1 MQFAIR
7 KHGLLAILVVALAVF
22 AGCVQS
28 DQEKAVEATVEVQQ
42 ENIDTAFTAMETL
55 VTEAAELAGG
65 LPSQEAK
72 AELIVEDLAEI
83 NTRLTDAIAQEAED
97 KVAALEDVA
106 AALETVQSTVEEVKS
121 EASEEVQASLDELQ
135 SKLED
140 AAQAIQDEI
149 ATVKDSL
156 GEAVEAGAT
165 DVAET
170 AEDTED
176 AEEDAESEEA
186 TPTPSD

>member
-1 MQFAIR
+1 MRFEAR
-7 KHGLLAILVVALAVF
+7 KYGLLAALVMVMAF
-22 AGCVQS
+22 IAGCAQS
-28 DQEKAVEATVEVQQ
+28 DLEQAVEATVEVQQ

-55 VTEAAELAGG
+55 VTEAAQLAGG

-83 NTRLTDAIAQEAED
+83 NTRLTDAVAQEAEE

-106 AALETVQSTVEEVKS
+106 AALATVQSTVEEAKS
-121 EASEEVQASLDELQ
+121 EMADEAQADLEELQ

-149 ATVKDSL
+149 ASVNEEL
-156 GEAVEAGAT
+156 GQTVEADAT
-165 DVAET
+165 EVADTVEE
-170 AEDTED
+170 AEGE
-176 AEEDAESEEA
+176 AESEEA